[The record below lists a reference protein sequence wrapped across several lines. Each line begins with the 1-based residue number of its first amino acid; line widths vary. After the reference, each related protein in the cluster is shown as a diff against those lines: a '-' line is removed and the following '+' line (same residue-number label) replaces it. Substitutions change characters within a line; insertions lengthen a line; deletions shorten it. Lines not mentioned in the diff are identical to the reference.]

1 MRDLYLN
8 TCEKELKKRWELPY
22 VWGRKQNDVWD
33 KYSGFVYEIRDW
45 EQLKMKVTE
54 VSRVQ
59 KINEKEFLNY
69 CSNRWYNFLSAM
81 AVENAFSK
89 IEGVVPSPNAKNR
102 FVDFYLYGIG
112 FDLKTSV
119 FPSNFSPGLSYAQT
133 HPEKL
138 VKWLYD
144 NQSSQQRKH
153 LENRLFL
160 IVYAQNGQ
168 HWKLKAELA
177 WLEDLIKNYA
187 AGFQAKNLIEL
198 ELQPGKTTFSD
209 IIWAIK

>member
-1 MRDLYLN
+1 MRDLDLN

-22 VWGRKQNDVWD
+22 TWGRKQNDAWD

-45 EQLKMKVTE
+45 EQLKMKVKE
-54 VSRVQ
+54 VSLDKR
-59 KINEKEFLNY
+59 INEKEFLNY
-69 CSNRWYNFLSAM
+69 CANRWYNFMSAM

-89 IEGVVPSPNAKNR
+89 FDEVIPSPNAKNKLI
-102 FVDFYLYGIG
+102 DFYLQGIG

-119 FPSNFSPGLSYAQT
+119 FPTNFSPGLSYAQK

-138 VKWLYD
+138 VKWLYE

-160 IVYAQNGQ
+160 IVYAGNGE
-168 HWKLKAELA
+168 HWKLKAELT
-177 WLEDLIKNYA
+177 WLEGLIEKYVE
-187 AGFQAKNLIEL
+187 GFQAKNLIKL